1 MSEFVKK
8 LFFHQKRTQNKS
20 SGKQQSSKAGVRDET
35 EEIRLTDLLR
45 QSTTF
50 KIDGHVTIFN
60 MGLRTWLF
68 AKMSF
73 SVAKMSFKY
82 THI

>member
-1 MSEFVKK
+1 MSGFVKK
-8 LFFHQKRTQNKS
+8 LFFHQKRTQNKN
-20 SGKQQSSKAGVRDET
+20 SGKRQSSKAGVRDET
-35 EEIRLTDLLR
+35 EEISLTDLFC

-50 KIDGHVTIFN
+50 ETDGQVTIFK